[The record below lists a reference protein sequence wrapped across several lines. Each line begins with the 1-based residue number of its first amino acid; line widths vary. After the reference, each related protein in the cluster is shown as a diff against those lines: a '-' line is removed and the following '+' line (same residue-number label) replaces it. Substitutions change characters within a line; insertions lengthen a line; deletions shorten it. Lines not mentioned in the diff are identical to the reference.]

1 MAKDDR
7 SDINP
12 FTGKS
17 HFDIVNDD
25 KFLQESY
32 NEYCAMINQA
42 QLLDNTPNGQI
53 IRNVAVRLIQS
64 VENYLARI
72 GRSDYTQDYY
82 DWDFHL
88 VADNTINAFACLVVK
103 L

>member
-1 MAKDDR
+1 MAKDDG

-32 NEYCAMINQA
+32 SLKRIFW
-42 QLLDNTPNGQI
+42 
-53 IRNVAVRLIQS
+53 S
-64 VENYLARI
+64 NYSKLQQYLEHVI
-72 GRSDYTQDYY
+72 
-82 DWDFHL
+82 HL
-88 VADNTINAFACLVVK
+88 VAHFDLETYLHLKDMVHVLFKKNQQKGLWIVGDIS
-103 L
+103 